1 MPMTMDKYELKETIQ
16 EIEDFRGR
24 NTELVSLYIPPDYS
38 KSKIVN
44 FLTQEQSEAENIKS
58 KHTRKNVKAA
68 LDKIQRRLKHV
79 QGVPPNGIALFA
91 GNVSEHEGR
100 PDIKLW
106 EVEPPEPVDSRI
118 YRCDKKFLIEPLE
131 DILIEKNVY
140 GMICLDKSE
149 AAIAYVRGNKVSVE
163 YTTESN
169 VPGKTTKGGQSQQR
183 FERIRKNMYE
193 TFLTEI
199 AEEAKKAFLDKAQ
212 NDELLG
218 IIVGGPG
225 FSKEDLVEKD
235 YLHES
240 LVDEVLTT
248 IGTNYSGEEGLEELL
263 NKAEDVIEE
272 SEAIKEREAVNE
284 FLKNLKKDNG
294 LSVYGLEDIAKALKM
309 GAVKKIL
316 VSEKF
321 EQFECTFVCDS
332 CGNKELKHLNEFEAK
347 NETHK
352 CEECGAK
359 MDLEGKEEVLK
370 MYKRKARQMDS
381 TLQRISRE
389 HEEGERL
396 WNMGGVAAILR
407 YRIE

>member
-1 MPMTMDKYELKETIQ
+1 MDKYELKETIQ
-16 EIEDFRGR
+16 EIEDIRGR
-24 NTELVSLYIPPDYS
+24 NTELVSLFIPPDYN
-38 KSKIVN
+38 KGKIVR

-68 LDKIQRRLKHV
+68 LEKIQRRLKNV
-79 QGVPPNGIALFA
+79 QEVPENGIALFA
-91 GNVSEHEGR
+91 GNVSEQEGR
-100 PDIKLW
+100 PDIQLW
-106 EVEPPEPVDSRI
+106 EIEPPEPVESRI

-131 DILIEKNVY
+131 DILIEKDVY
-140 GMICLDKSE
+140 GLICLDKSE
-149 AAIAYVRGNKVSVE
+149 AAIAYVRGNKMSVE

-183 FERIRKNMYE
+183 FERIRENMYD
-193 TFLTEI
+193 TFLNEI
-199 AEEAKKAFLDKAQ
+199 AEEAKNAFLEKAQ

-235 YLHES
+235 YLHER

-263 NKAEDVIEE
+263 NKSQDVIAE
-272 SEAIKEREAVNE
+272 SEAVREREAVNE

-294 LSVYGLEDIAKALKM
+294 LSVYGLEDVAKALQM
-309 GAVKKIL
+309 GAVDKIL
-316 VSEKF
+316 VSEQF
-321 EQFECTFVCDS
+321 EQFEATFSCDE
-332 CGNKELKHLNEFEAK
+332 CGHEEIKHLSEFEAE

-352 CEECGAK
+352 CPECGTK
-359 MDLEGKEEVLK
+359 MDLGEKEEVLK
-370 MYKRKARQMDS
+370 MFKRKARQMDS